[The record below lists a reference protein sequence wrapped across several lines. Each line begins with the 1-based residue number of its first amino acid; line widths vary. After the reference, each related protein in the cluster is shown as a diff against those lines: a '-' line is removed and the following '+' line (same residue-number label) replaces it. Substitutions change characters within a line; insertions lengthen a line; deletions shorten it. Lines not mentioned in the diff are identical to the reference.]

1 MKTSQENILSVLK
14 DKSILF
20 IENDMGLYN
29 GLDKVE
35 ELLIEN
41 KIKYNC
47 LFDVSS
53 LPLEYVKKQIEWSNV
68 IIFQTTW
75 TYEVSKQIHDFIASI
90 KNDNKII
97 IEHYVNEPS
106 WYYKPDVAHDVYICR
121 TPLRD
126 LDDIDDWEFYLL
138 SEEPY
143 WDYENKF
150 DK

>member
-1 MKTSQENILSVLK
+1 MKTGIENFLETVK
-14 DKSILF
+14 DKTILF
-20 IENDMGLYN
+20 IENDNGLYN
-29 GLDKVE
+29 GLDIIE
-35 ELLIEN
+35 ETLIEN

-53 LPLEYVKKQIEWSNV
+53 LPVEYIKKQIECADV

-97 IEHYVNEPS
+97 IENYINEPS
-106 WYYKPDVAHDVYICR
+106 WYYKPDVIHDVFICK
-121 TPLRD
+121 TPIETWED
-126 LDDIDDWEFYLL
+126 MEWEFYKL
-138 SEEPY
+138 SDDPY

>member
-47 LFDVSS
+47 LFDVSKS
-53 LPLEYVKKQIEWSNV
+53 AVG
-68 IIFQTTW
+68 
-75 TYEVSKQIHDFIASI
+75 
-90 KNDNKII
+90 
-97 IEHYVNEPS
+97 
-106 WYYKPDVAHDVYICR
+106 IC
-121 TPLRD
+121 
-126 LDDIDDWEFYLL
+126 
-138 SEEPY
+138 
-143 WDYENKF
+143 
-150 DK
+150 